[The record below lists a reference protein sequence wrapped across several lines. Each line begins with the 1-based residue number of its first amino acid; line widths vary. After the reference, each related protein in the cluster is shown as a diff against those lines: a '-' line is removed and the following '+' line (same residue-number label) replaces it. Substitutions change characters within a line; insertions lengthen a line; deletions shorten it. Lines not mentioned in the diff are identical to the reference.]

1 MKIGEVARRTR
12 LTVEAFRCYEKQ
24 GLIEEPP
31 RSPSGYRQYAEGA
44 VARLNFIQRSKELGF
59 SLREVDE
66 LLALRDSPD
75 AHSSD
80 VKARAEAKI
89 RDIERK
95 IRDLR
100 EMKEALTKLASSC
113 NGEGPTR
120 KCAILA
126 AIETGD
132 EL

>member
-1 MKIGEVARRTR
+1 MKIGEAARRTR
-12 LTVEAFRCYEKQ
+12 LTVEAIRFYEKQ

-31 RSPSGYRQYAEGA
+31 RSPSGYRQYPEGV
-44 VARLNFIQRSKELGF
+44 VARLDFIQRSKELGF
-59 SLREVDE
+59 SLREVEE

-75 AHSSD
+75 ARSSD
-80 VKARAEAKI
+80 VKERAEAKI

-95 IRDLR
+95 LRDLR
-100 EMKEALTKLASSC
+100 EMKEALSKLTRSC

-120 KCAILA
+120 ECAILT
-126 AIETGD
+126 AIEIGD

>member
-1 MKIGEVARRTR
+1 MKIGEVARRTG
-12 LTVEAFRCYEKQ
+12 LTVEAIRFYEKQ
-24 GLIEEPP
+24 ALIEEPP
-31 RSPSGYRQYAEGA
+31 RSPSGYRDYSEG
-44 VARLNFIQRSKELGF
+44 VVNRLDFIQRSKGLGF
-59 SLREVDE
+59 SLREVEE

-75 AHSSD
+75 ARSSE
-80 VKARAEAKI
+80 VKERAEAKM

-100 EMKEALTKLASSC
+100 EMKAVLSKLTRFC
-113 NGEGPTR
+113 DGEGPTR
-120 KCAILA
+120 ECAILS

>member
-12 LTVEAFRCYEKQ
+12 LTVEAIRFYEKQ

-31 RSPSGYRQYAEGA
+31 RSPSGYRQYAEGV
-44 VARLNFIQRSKELGF
+44 VARLDFIQRSKELGF

-80 VKARAEAKI
+80 GKERGEATIREDGGRI
-89 RDIERK
+89 RDPRQ
-95 IRDLR
+95 
-100 EMKEALTKLASSC
+100 
-113 NGEGPTR
+113 
-120 KCAILA
+120 
-126 AIETGD
+126 
-132 EL
+132 